1 MFGILASPN
10 GRINSNIKMVKQVHA
25 KHILVK
31 TEQEAFGIL
40 YDLKHGMDFDE
51 VAEARSICPSK
62 NKGGDLGWFG
72 KNQMVKEFEDAA
84 FNLKIN
90 ELSKPVKTQ
99 FGYHIIKVIETK

>member
-1 MFGILASPN
+1 MP
-10 GRINSNIKMVKQVHA
+10 KQIRA

-31 TEQEAFGIL
+31 TVEEANEIL
-40 YDLKHGMDFDE
+40 FDLKHGQNFDE
-51 VAEARSICPSK
+51 VAKARSLCPSK

-72 KNQMVKEFEDAA
+72 RNQMVKEFEEAA
-84 FNLKIN
+84 FSLPVN